1 MICELAVAITNYEN
15 SARQLDPSL
24 VDRVLDLYF
33 TKLEHVPGAPEPS
46 TLVDLDPHGSLTS
59 EPQMVEPQMVEQQLV
74 EPTLTTPPPA
84 YEDLPG

>member
-15 SARQLDPSL
+15 SARQLTPTL

-46 TLVDLDPHGSLTS
+46 TLVDLDPQGTLGTDA
-59 EPQMVEPQMVEQQLV
+59 QMVEPALAAA
-74 EPTLTTPPPA
+74 PPA
-84 YEDLPG
+84 YEGLPG